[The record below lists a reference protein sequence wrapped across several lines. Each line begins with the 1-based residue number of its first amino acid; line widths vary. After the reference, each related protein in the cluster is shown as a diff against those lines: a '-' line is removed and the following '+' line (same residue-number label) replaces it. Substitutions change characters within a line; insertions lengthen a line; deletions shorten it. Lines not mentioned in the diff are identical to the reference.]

1 MSRRLTPLKRQ
12 QAQAKTE
19 ADPRASEK
27 AYIKSFIQRYF
38 ALYRKRFES
47 YRQASDTPM
56 TEQDFDARFVSG
68 DLTSLVDHKT
78 PAEDTGTAPDFEGQG
93 STGSAV
99 WRDG

>member
-1 MSRRLTPLKRQ
+1 
-12 QAQAKTE
+12 
-19 ADPRASEK
+19 
-27 AYIKSFIQRYF
+27 
-38 ALYRKRFES
+38 
-47 YRQASDTPM
+47 
-56 TEQDFDARFVSG
+56 VSG